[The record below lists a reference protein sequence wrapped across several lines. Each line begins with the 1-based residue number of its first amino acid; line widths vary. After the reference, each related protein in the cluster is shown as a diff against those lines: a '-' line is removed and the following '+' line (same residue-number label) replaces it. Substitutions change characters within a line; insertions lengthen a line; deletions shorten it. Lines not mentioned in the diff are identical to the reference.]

1 MLLMRMYI
9 SATLMENNME
19 VSQKLEIKL
28 KYVPV
33 ILLLAIDLNQ
43 IQCITEIL
51 THFYY
56 NIINYN

>member
-43 IQCITEIL
+43 IQFITEIL

>member
-1 MLLMRMYI
+1 MRMYI

>member
-9 SATLMENNME
+9 SATLMEINME

-28 KYVPV
+28 NYVPV
-33 ILLLAIDLNQ
+33 ILLLAIDLSQ

-56 NIINYN
+56 NIIK